1 MCFLDESAATQ
12 TLVLNGD
19 TEERDSIEDDPFTAS
34 NMEVC
39 MYIHHSQEC
48 ITYPTVMYVH
58 HRLHIRTP
66 DSENFTRLFSDITLD
81 IMTNI
86 PAVASLL

>member
-1 MCFLDESAATQ
+1 MVCFLDESAATQ

-39 MYIHHSQEC
+39 MYIHHNQEC
-48 ITYPTVMYVH
+48 ITYPTFMY
-58 HRLHIRTP
+58 
-66 DSENFTRLFSDITLD
+66 SMFITDYIYELLIVRISLD
-81 IMTNI
+81 Y
-86 PAVASLL
+86 SLIALMIL